1 MALDKSIDINDKIT
15 EVMTRRR
22 AAQFAFLKYLVGLN
36 TEITSATLAK
46 AAEKLA
52 VKLEKLGFEVERHAV
67 PVDKAESAARPAIS
81 NLVVRSKFGDGP
93 VLALVSHVDTVPA
106 GAGWTGDA
114 RAGQVKDGRMYGR
127 GTVSGKGHLA
137 AQVFAVLALSDI
149 GAAIGGSVELHIS
162 FDGEQN
168 GLLGA
173 KWMLKEKIVAP
184 DFAIVGGPARRVVI
198 ESTGKIGIDV
208 EVQGSG
214 GSDPLE
220 AANQALTRLYQ
231 FRGGLAARKSKT
243 PGVGARSLTV
253 EYINAGTKGGVTP
266 DKVSFSLL
274 RSLLPDE
281 DPAMVEQQLTNLIGT
296 TIAKVPGARC
306 RIRRTMLIAPMN
318 GNDDLQKQLG
328 AMLAWH
334 LTAKL
339 GAEPERC
346 GVDFDHEGHHYAA
359 AKIPTVLYGAGPLDP
374 AAAGLNGANEFI
386 VLDDL
391 RLGTEIL
398 ALSIADL
405 LPAG

>member
-1 MALDKSIDINDKIT
+1 MALDMSIDINEKIT

-22 AAQFAFLKYLVGLN
+22 AAQFAFLKDLVGLN
-36 TEITSATLAK
+36 TEITSATLTK

-52 VKLEKLGFEVERHAV
+52 VKLEKLGFEVERHTA
-67 PVDKAESAARPAIS
+67 PGDKADPAGRPAVT
-81 NLVVRSKFGDGP
+81 NLVVRSKFGEGP

-106 GAGWTGDA
+106 GDGWTGDA

-137 AQVFAVLALSDI
+137 AQVFAVLALTDV
-149 GAAIGGSVELHIS
+149 GAAIGGSIELHIS
-162 FDGEQN
+162 FDGEQD
-168 GLLGA
+168 GALGA
-173 KWMLKEKIVAP
+173 KWMLKDKIVAP
-184 DFAIVGGPARRVVI
+184 DFAIVGGPARRVAL

-208 EVQGSG
+208 EVRGTG

-220 AANQALTRLYQ
+220 AANQALARLYQ

-243 PGVGARSLTV
+243 PGVGAPSLTI
-253 EYINAGTKGGVTP
+253 EHLDAGTKGGGTP
-266 DKVSFSLL
+266 DKVSFNLV

-281 DPAMVEQQLTNLIGT
+281 DPATVEQQLTNLIGT

-306 RIRRTMLIAPMN
+306 RIRRTMLIAPMS

-339 GAEPERC
+339 GAEPARC
-346 GVDFDHEGHHYAA
+346 GVDFDHEGRHYAA

-374 AAAGLNGANEFI
+374 AQAGMYGANEFI
-386 VLDDL
+386 ELDDL

-405 LPAG
+405 LPAE